1 MQDTIYFHGSIL
13 MNNVDWCASL
23 NCYMLR
29 RIRDQHYIFIAW
41 KVGRGGGGGGQGTQ
55 RENGCR
61 LSKCHDI
68 FRNKFASTHS
78 PI

>member
-41 KVGRGGGGGGQGTQ
+41 KVGRGGGGGVGRWAEGGGAGGTERKWLQ
-55 RENGCR
+55 A
-61 LSKCHDI
+61 K
-68 FRNKFASTHS
+68 
-78 PI
+78 

>member
-1 MQDTIYFHGSIL
+1 

-41 KVGRGGGGGGQGTQ
+41 KDGGGQGGEGG

-61 LSKCHDI
+61 LSKYHDI

-78 PI
+78 QI